1 MRYCLDTNVFVQA
14 HRTYY
19 AMEIVPGF
27 WDFLKREALNKNIC
41 IPKMVFEEIKEG
53 DNLAK
58 WLRGMAQIDGFIEEP
73 DENVYNSFGQ
83 IANFVVKNYEK
94 QHVNTFLSCA
104 DPWVI
109 AHAKAHGYILVTME
123 MPKIEERNRRTNL
136 IQGPIKIPNICRHF
150 GVSYQNTYQLL
161 RNLNAKFVL
170 YSEDQ

>member
-83 IANFVVKNYEK
+83 IANS
-94 QHVNTFLSCA
+94 L
-104 DPWVI
+104 
-109 AHAKAHGYILVTME
+109 
-123 MPKIEERNRRTNL
+123 
-136 IQGPIKIPNICRHF
+136 
-150 GVSYQNTYQLL
+150 
-161 RNLNAKFVL
+161 
-170 YSEDQ
+170 